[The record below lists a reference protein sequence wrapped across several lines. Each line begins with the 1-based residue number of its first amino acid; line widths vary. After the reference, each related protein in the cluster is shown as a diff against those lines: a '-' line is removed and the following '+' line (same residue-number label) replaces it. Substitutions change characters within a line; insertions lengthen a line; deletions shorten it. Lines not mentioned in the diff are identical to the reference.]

1 MGEIKTK
8 EKPQYSILKFDYNE
22 DTRILHLEIR
32 ESQRYKTIE
41 RYQTI
46 NHVRYPIYSD
56 WKVKEKVF
64 TKSIKLT
71 SDTLENL
78 CKSDDI
84 VIKKFARKIVSL
96 LPNSSLYPSWYKKEL
111 LTQNVNKE
119 LRELKS
125 IFQEYESEQLYFIN
139 KFSNLLNT
147 YIQDENIFDKKLKK
161 RRKVLTKL
169 DKKLSRIKK
178 ILQSKFLSKCF
189 FYLCSD
195 KRMNKYLI
203 KISIEEDNIKS
214 IKENISSLKEQEK
227 QQEEL
232 IKTYRSNIS
241 KKAKEIR
248 EKQNLKITEYNM
260 KIKALTALKDVSFSD
275 NKDFF
280 MLKDLKNMKYE
291 KIKGCYVIHNRENN
305 KCYVGQSK
313 DIYNRLKQHFKD
325 TYPRN
330 SIFFDDYYKSS
341 LPDKTCLFDIKIIPC
356 ITKDELD
363 ITEKQL
369 IEEYDSWKKGYNG
382 TSGNN

>member
-8 EKPQYSILKFDYNE
+8 EKPQYSILKFEYNE
-22 DTRILHLEIR
+22 ETRVLHLDVK

-41 RYQTI
+41 RYKT
-46 NHVRYPIYSD
+46 VYGTKYPIYSD
-56 WKVKEKVF
+56 WKTKEKILI
-64 TKSIKLT
+64 KNLKLT
-71 SDTLENL
+71 SNILEHLREN
-78 CKSDDI
+78 KDI
-84 VIKKFARKIVSL
+84 VIREFAREIISR
-96 LPNSSLYPSWYKKEL
+96 LPNSSLYPSWYQKEL
-111 LTQNVNKE
+111 LTQKVNKE
-119 LRELKS
+119 IKILK
-125 IFQEYESEQLYFIN
+125 INFQDYEQNQMYFI
-139 KFSNLLNT
+139 KKSSKELYSYAQTEKAYLK
-147 YIQDENIFDKKLKK
+147 ELEKHRKKLKK
-161 RRKVLTKL
+161 F
-169 DKKLSRIKK
+169 DKKITHIKRI
-178 ILQSKFLSKCF
+178 LESKFLSKCF
-189 FYLCSD
+189 FYLCSG
-195 KRMNKYLI
+195 KRMNKYLN

-214 IKENISSLKEQEK
+214 IKESIFSLKEQEK

-232 IKTYRSNIS
+232 IKIYRSNIS

-248 EKQNLKITEYNM
+248 EKQNLKITEYNK
-260 KIKALTALKDVSFSD
+260 KIKGIIPLKDVTFSD

-280 MLKDLKNMKYE
+280 MLKDLKHMKYE

-313 DIYNRLKQHFKD
+313 DVYNRLKQHFKD

-341 LPDKTCLFDIKIIPC
+341 LSDKTCLFDIKIIPC
-356 ITKDELD
+356 ATKDELD

>member
-32 ESQRYKTIE
+32 ESQRYKTIV

-46 NHVRYPIYSD
+46 DYEKYPIYSD
-56 WKVKEKVF
+56 WKIKQRVF

-71 SDTLENL
+71 NDTLEKLREN
-78 CKSDDI
+78 KDV
-84 VIKKFARKIVSL
+84 VIRVLARKIISR
-96 LPNSSLYPSWYKKEL
+96 LPNHSLYPSWYQKEL
-111 LTQNVNKE
+111 LKQKVNNE
-119 LRELKS
+119 IMNLK
-125 IFQEYESEQLYFIN
+125 INFQEYEKKQKSFIKKANDALFSFGQTEKVYF
-139 KFSNLLNT
+139 KELEKHRGKLKK
-147 YIQDENIFDKKLKK
+147 FDKKISQIK
-161 RRKVLTKL
+161 R
-169 DKKLSRIKK
+169 
-178 ILQSKFLSKCF
+178 ILESKSLRKCF
-189 FYLCSD
+189 FYLCSG
-195 KRMNKYLI
+195 KRINKYLE
-203 KISIEEDNIKS
+203 KIDIEEDSIKR
-214 IKENISSLKEQEK
+214 IKENLSSLKEQEK

-248 EKQNLKITEYNM
+248 EKQNLKITEYNK
-260 KIKALTALKDVSFSD
+260 KIKEIIPLKDVSFSD

-280 MLKDLKNMKYE
+280 MLKDLKYMRYE

-313 DIYNRLKQHFKD
+313 DVYNRLKQHFKD

-330 SIFFDDYYKSS
+330 IIFFDDYYKSS

-356 ITKDELD
+356 ATKDELD

-369 IEEYDSWKKGYNG
+369 IEYYDSWKNGYNG